1 MDEVDALAQVLVP
14 RLRMVAAV
22 ARTEHVTQAAESLGV
37 PQPTLSRALA
47 RVQEELG
54 IALVERTGR
63 GVRLTRA
70 GQRLLPYVERA
81 LADLREGLADLT
93 GAEEGRV
100 ALTFLPTLGVEVVPA
115 LLRGFRAEHP
125 GVRFTLTQ
133 EPWAESLRRLSAGG
147 ADLALTSPLPADP
160 GLASTVLHT
169 QWLRLVVPEHHRLA
183 PVAGPVSAATAAAE
197 EFVLLKPG
205 RGVRHLTD
213 RLLAEAGV
221 SPRVAFEADD
231 INTARGLVAAGLGV
245 SVLPARPRGPLPGT
259 VELGLT
265 EEGSD
270 RPVGVVWPRVGA
282 DPGDTPRSDEEGDGG
297 RRSQG
302 GGPRASIGGGAA
314 RHPGGFEPP
323 AVALFRDYVCRV
335 GPRIIPDLTG

>member
-1 MDEVDALAQVLVP
+1 MNEVDALAQVLVP

-22 ARTEHVTQAAESLGV
+22 ARTEHVTQAAESLGM

-47 RVQEELG
+47 RVQEEMG

-81 LADLREGLADLT
+81 LDDLREGLADLT

-133 EPWAESLRRLSAGG
+133 EPWADSLRRLSSGG

-160 GLASTVLHT
+160 GLASAVLHT
-169 QWLRLVVPEHHRLA
+169 QWLRLVVPEHHRLSSS
-183 PVAGPVSAATAAAE
+183 AGPVSAASAAAE
-197 EFVLLKPG
+197 EFVVLKPG

-213 RLLAEAGV
+213 RLLDEAGV
-221 SPRVAFEADD
+221 TPRVAFESDD
-231 INTARGLVAAGLGV
+231 ITTARGLVAAGLGV

-259 VELGLT
+259 VELSLA
-265 EEGSD
+265 EEGAD
-270 RPVGVVWPRVGA
+270 RPVGVVWPRT
-282 DPGDTPRSDEEGDGG
+282 GDTAPQASVEGGSPSRREASPTGGGG
-297 RRSQG
+297 RRV
-302 GGPRASIGGGAA
+302 
-314 RHPGGFEPP
+314 GFETP